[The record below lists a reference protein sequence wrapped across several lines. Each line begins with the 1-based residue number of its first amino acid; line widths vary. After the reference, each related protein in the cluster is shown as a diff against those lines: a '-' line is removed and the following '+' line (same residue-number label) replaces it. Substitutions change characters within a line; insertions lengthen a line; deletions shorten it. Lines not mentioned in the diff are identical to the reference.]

1 MRWFRRAKRDEA
13 LPPALPES
21 ELLRARLDVACALPA
36 LVEARPLLERL
47 SDDYARTRA
56 LAERPL
62 RIALVGSTGA
72 GKSTLLNALA
82 GTVLAREGVDR
93 PTSMEPVAYAPA
105 DAELGTL
112 GEVVPRV
119 VRYMTEAGSAWSGQV
134 FVDTP
139 DLNSIALENAAAA
152 LAVLDQVD
160 AALVVF
166 HRGSV
171 AEARPTDALRPF
183 ARRRALLG
191 VVNFADQLGTEAR
204 QALRDQ
210 VGRVLQ
216 SELGL
221 GEPPPVFVVSALRA
235 RLGEPLDDDWDA
247 LQQSLRALAEAGVAT
262 ELRRRN
268 AEALLGQI
276 RTRVAGALRTTEES
290 QAEVRRA
297 LDTGLA
303 AVRDPL
309 GDDFRVRLGGAGGFL
324 RQSIR
329 RQAAGR
335 LTGPIGWGLRLSGWG
350 SGGLAG
356 AALASQASLPAGLL
370 VAATG
375 AVLDEVQA
383 RGRQAAAERVVAATD
398 GALDSLAR
406 QALAPARAVAAERG
420 LPAEAT
426 GLPEHPAWLAR
437 LAGARGLAWREVT
450 GPMLDGAVQGWWHWA
465 RLLLVPLV
473 QLPLLGLVGHVGYR
487 VARAYWEGQWLP
499 GGYFLNA
506 GVLALLWTVA
516 GTVVASLTLAGV
528 AAAVARSG
536 EAAFLRAVDG
546 VNADVRSEVDR
557 ALAGPREAAKQ
568 LVSLIEG
575 DTGSGT

>member
-1 MRWFRRAKRDEA
+1 MRWFRRAKEEPSPEA
-13 LPPALPES
+13 ALPEP
-21 ELLRARLDVACALPA
+21 ELLGSWLEVASGLPA
-36 LVEARPLLERL
+36 LTDARPLLARL
-47 SDDYARTRA
+47 AEDYARTRA

-93 PTSMEPVAYAPA
+93 PTSSEAVAYAPA
-105 DAELGTL
+105 DADLGAL
-112 GEVVPRV
+112 GEAVPRV
-119 VRYMTEAGSAWSGQV
+119 VRYMTVAGSAWSGQV

-139 DLNSIALENAAAA
+139 DLNSVARANADAA

-160 AALVVF
+160 AALLVF

-171 AEARPTDALRPF
+171 AEARPVDALRPF

-191 VVNFADQLGTEAR
+191 VVNFADQLGADAR
-204 QALRDQ
+204 RTLKEQ

-216 SELGL
+216 AELGL
-221 GEPPPVFVVSALRA
+221 PEPPPVFAVSALRA
-235 RLGEPLDDDWDA
+235 RLGEPLDDDWTA
-247 LQQSLRALAEAGVAT
+247 LLESLRTLAEAGVAT

-276 RTRVAGALRTTEES
+276 RARVADALRATEEA
-290 QAEVRRA
+290 QGEVRRA
-297 LDTGLA
+297 LDTGLE
-303 AVRDPL
+303 AVRPPL
-309 GDDFRVRLGGAGGFL
+309 AEDFRVRLGGAGGFL
-324 RQSIR
+324 RQSVR

-375 AVLDEVQA
+375 AVLDEVQS
-383 RGRQAAAERVVAATD
+383 RGRRASAERMVSAAD
-398 GALDSLAR
+398 GVLDGLAR

-420 LPAEAT
+420 LPAEVT
-426 GLPEHPAWLAR
+426 GLPDHPAWVGR
-437 LAGARGLAWREVT
+437 LAAARGLAWREVT
-450 GPMLDGAVQGWWHWA
+450 GPMLDGAVQGWWRWA

-487 VARAYWEGQWLP
+487 VGRAYWEGQWLP
-499 GGYFLNA
+499 AGYFLNA
-506 GVLALLWTVA
+506 GVLALLWSVA
-516 GTVVASLTLAGV
+516 GTVVAGLTLAGV
-528 AAAVARSG
+528 AASVARSG

-546 VNADVRSEVDR
+546 VNGDLRADADR
-557 ALAGPREAAKQ
+557 ALSAARNAARQ
-568 LVSLIEG
+568 LVALTEA
-575 DTGSGT
+575 

>member
-1 MRWFRRAKRDEA
+1 
-13 LPPALPES
+13 
-21 ELLRARLDVACALPA
+21 
-36 LVEARPLLERL
+36 
-47 SDDYARTRA
+47 
-56 LAERPL
+56 
-62 RIALVGSTGA
+62 
-72 GKSTLLNALA
+72 
-82 GTVLAREGVDR
+82 
-93 PTSMEPVAYAPA
+93 
-105 DAELGTL
+105 
-112 GEVVPRV
+112 
-119 VRYMTEAGSAWSGQV
+119 V

-139 DLNSIALENAAAA
+139 DLNSVARDHAAAA

-171 AEARPTDALRPF
+171 AEARPTEALRPF

-191 VVNFADQLGTEAR
+191 VVNFADQLGAEAR
-204 QALRDQ
+204 ATLQGQ
-210 VGRVLQ
+210 VSRVLQ
-216 SELGL
+216 KELEL
-221 GEPPPVFVVSALRA
+221 TEPPPVFVVSALKA
-235 RLGEPLDDDWDA
+235 RLGESLDDDWPA
-247 LQQSLRALAEAGVAT
+247 LEAQLRTLAEAGVAT

-276 RTRVAGALRTTEES
+276 RTRVDEALRTTEEARGEVRKALEAGL
-290 QAEVRRA
+290 AEVR
-297 LDTGLA
+297 T
-303 AVRDPL
+303 PL

-324 RQSIR
+324 RQSVR

-375 AVLDEVQA
+375 AVLDEVQS
-383 RGRQAAAERVVAATD
+383 RGRQAAAERVVAASD
-398 GALDSLAR
+398 GTLDALAR

-420 LPAEAT
+420 LPPEVS
-426 GLPEHPAWLAR
+426 GLPDHPSWVAR
-437 LAGARGLAWREVT
+437 LAGARSLAWREVT
-450 GPMLDGAVQGWWHWA
+450 GSMLDGAVQGWWQWA

-473 QLPLLGLVGHVGYR
+473 QLPLLGLVGNVGYR
-487 VARAYWEGQWLP
+487 VARAYWEGKWLP

-516 GTVVASLTLAGV
+516 GTVIAGLTLAGV
-528 AAAVARSG
+528 AAAVARAG

-546 VNADVRSEVDR
+546 VSADLRGEVDR
-557 ALAGPREAAKQ
+557 ALERPREAARQ
-568 LVSLIEG
+568 LVTAA
-575 DTGSGT
+575 D

>member
-1 MRWFRRAKRDEA
+1 MRWFRRPKQDQTP
-13 LPPALPES
+13 PPALPEA
-21 ELLRARLDVACALPA
+21 ELLRVRLEVACGLPA
-36 LVEARPLLERL
+36 LAEARPLLHRL
-47 SDDYARTRA
+47 AEDYARTRA

-93 PTSMEPVAYAPA
+93 PTSSEPVAYAPA

-112 GEVVPRV
+112 GAVVPRV
-119 VRYMTEAGSAWSGQV
+119 VRYMAEAGSAWSGQV

-139 DLNSIALENAAAA
+139 DLNSVARANAEAA

-171 AEARPTDALRPF
+171 AEARPTEALRPF
-183 ARRRALLG
+183 AQRRALLG
-191 VVNFADQLGTEAR
+191 VVNFADQLGAEAR
-204 QALRDQ
+204 QTLRDQ
-210 VGRVLQ
+210 VARVLQ
-216 SELGL
+216 AELGL
-221 GEPPPVFVVSALRA
+221 SEPPPVFVVSALRA
-235 RLGEPLDDDWDA
+235 RLGEPLDDDWQA
-247 LQQSLRALAEAGVAT
+247 LEAQLRALAEAGVAT

-276 RTRVAGALRTTEES
+276 RTRVAGALRQTEEA
-290 QAEVRRA
+290 QDEVRRA
-297 LDTGLA
+297 LEAGLGE
-303 AVRDPL
+303 VRTPL
-309 GDDFRVRLGGAGGFL
+309 GEDFRVRLGGAGGHL
-324 RQSIR
+324 RQSVR

-375 AVLDEVQA
+375 AMLDEVQA
-383 RGRQAAAERVVAATD
+383 RGRQAAAERVVATAD
-398 GALDSLAR
+398 GVLDTLAR
-406 QALAPARAVAAERG
+406 QALAAARAAAAEHR
-420 LPAEAT
+420 LPPEAT
-426 GLPEHPAWLAR
+426 GLPEHPAWLAQ
-437 LAGARGLAWREVT
+437 LAAARGLAWREVT
-450 GPMLDGAVQGWWHWA
+450 GPTLDAAVQGWWRWA

-473 QLPLLGLVGHVGYR
+473 QLPLLALVGHVGYR

-516 GTVVASLTLAGV
+516 GTVVAALTLAGV
-528 AAAVARSG
+528 AAGVARSG
-536 EAAFLRAVDG
+536 EVAFLRAVDG
-546 VNADVRSEVDR
+546 VSADLRAEVAR
-557 ALAGPREAAKQ
+557 ALAGPREAARQ
-568 LVSLIEG
+568 LAG
-575 DTGSGT
+575 DLEP

>member
-1 MRWFRRAKRDEA
+1 MRWFRRTKQDQA
-13 LPPALPES
+13 PPPVLPEP
-21 ELLRARLDVACALPA
+21 ELIRSRLEVACGLPA
-36 LVEARPLLERL
+36 LADTRPLLGRL
-47 SDDYARTRA
+47 AEDYARTRA

-62 RIALVGSTGA
+62 RVALVGSTGA

-82 GTVLAREGVDR
+82 GTVLAREGLDR
-93 PTSMEPVAYAPA
+93 PTSSEPVAYAPS

-119 VRYMTEAGSAWSGQV
+119 VRYLTEAGSAWSGQV

-139 DLNSIALENAAAA
+139 DLNSVARTNADAA

-160 AALVVF
+160 AALVTF

-171 AEARPTDALRPF
+171 AEARPTEALRPF

-191 VVNFADQLGTEAR
+191 VVNFADQLGAEAR
-204 QALRDQ
+204 QTLREQ

-216 SELGL
+216 AELGL
-221 GEPPPVFVVSALRA
+221 SEPPPVFVVSALKA
-235 RLGEPLDDDWDA
+235 RLGEPLDDDWQA
-247 LQQSLRALAEAGVAT
+247 LQAQLRTLAEAGVAT

-276 RTRVAGALRTTEES
+276 RTRVAEALRTTEE
-290 QAEVRRA
+290 ARGEVRKALEAGLVEVRA
-297 LDTGLA
+297 
-303 AVRDPL
+303 PL
-309 GDDFRVRLGGAGGFL
+309 GEDFRVRLGGAGGFL
-324 RQSIR
+324 RQSVR
-329 RQAAGR
+329 RHAAGR

-375 AVLDEVQA
+375 VVLDEVQS
-383 RGRQAAAERVVAATD
+383 RGRQAAAERMVATLD
-398 GALDSLAR
+398 GVLDSLAR

-420 LPAEAT
+420 LPAEVT
-426 GLPEHPAWLAR
+426 GLPDHPAWVAR

-450 GPMLDGAVQGWWHWA
+450 GPMLDGGVQGWWRWA

-487 VARAYWEGQWLP
+487 VARAYWEGRWLP

-516 GTVVASLTLAGV
+516 GTVVATLTLAGV
-528 AAAVARSG
+528 AAGVARSG

-546 VNADVRSEVDR
+546 VNGDLRAEVER

-568 LVSLIEG
+568 LVQLVDG
-575 DTGSGT
+575 G

>member
-1 MRWFRRAKRDEA
+1 MRWFRRARQEQS
-13 LPPALPES
+13 PLPELPEA
-21 ELLRARLDVACALPA
+21 ELLRARLELAAGLPA
-36 LVEARPLLERL
+36 LADARALLERL
-47 SDDYARTRA
+47 AEDYARTRA
-56 LAERPL
+56 LAARPL
-62 RIALVGSTGA
+62 RIGLVGSTGS

-82 GTVLAREGVDR
+82 GTVLAREGLDR
-93 PTSMEPVAYAPA
+93 PTSSEAVAYAPA

-119 VRYMTEAGSAWSGQV
+119 VRYIPSPESSWSGQV

-139 DLNSIALENAAAA
+139 DLNSVARANAEAA

-160 AALVVF
+160 AALLVF

-171 AEARPTDALRPF
+171 AEARPTEALRPF
-183 ARRRALLG
+183 ARRRALIG
-191 VVNFADQLGTEAR
+191 VVNFADQLGVEAR
-204 QALRDQ
+204 QTLQGQ
-210 VGRVLQ
+210 VSRVLQ

-221 GEPPPVFVVSALRA
+221 SESPPVFVVSALRA
-235 RLGEPLDDDWDA
+235 RLGEPADDDWDR
-247 LQQSLRALAEAGVAT
+247 LLESLRTLAEEGVAT

-268 AEALLGQI
+268 ALALLGQI
-276 RTRVAGALRTTEES
+276 RARVADALRTTEE
-290 QAEVRRA
+290 ARGEVREA
-297 LDTGLA
+297 LDAGLD
-303 AVRDPL
+303 AVRAPL
-309 GDDFRVRLGGAGGFL
+309 GEDFRVRLGGAGGFL
-324 RQSIR
+324 RQSVR

-383 RGRQAAAERVVAATD
+383 RGRLAAAERVVATAD
-398 GALDSLAR
+398 GVLDSLAR
-406 QALAPARAVAAERG
+406 QALAPARAVAAGRG
-420 LPAEAT
+420 LPAEVT
-426 GLPEHPAWLAR
+426 GLPDHPAWLAR
-437 LAGARGLAWREVT
+437 LATARGLAWREVT
-450 GPMLDGAVQGWWHWA
+450 GPTLDVAVQGWWRWA

-487 VARAYWEGQWLP
+487 VSRAYWEGQWLP

-506 GVLALLWTVA
+506 AVLALLWTVA
-516 GTVVASLTLAGV
+516 GTVVAGLTLAGV
-528 AAAVARSG
+528 AAAIGRAG

-546 VNADVRSEVDR
+546 VNKDVRAEVDR

-568 LVSLIEG
+568 LVALVEE
-575 DTGSGT
+575 

>member
-1 MRWFRRAKRDEA
+1 MRWFRRAKQDEA
-13 LPPALPES
+13 PLPPLPEPELVRSRVQLAS
-21 ELLRARLDVACALPA
+21 ELPA
-36 LVEARPLLERL
+36 LTEARPLLERL
-47 SDDYARTRA
+47 AEDYARTRA

-93 PTSMEPVAYAPA
+93 PTSSEAVAYAPSDA
-105 DAELGTL
+105 DLGTL
-112 GEVVPRV
+112 GAAVPRV
-119 VRYMTEAGSAWSGQV
+119 VRYLAETGSAWSGQV

-139 DLNSIALENAAAA
+139 DLNSVARSNAEAA

-171 AEARPTDALRPF
+171 AEARPTEALRPF

-191 VVNFADQLGTEAR
+191 VVNFADQLGAEAR
-204 QALRDQ
+204 ATLREQ

-221 GEPPPVFVVSALRA
+221 SEPPPVFVVSALKA
-235 RLGEPLDDDWDA
+235 RLGEPLDDDWQG
-247 LQQSLRALAEAGVAT
+247 LVQSLRTLAEAGVAT

-276 RTRVAGALRTTEES
+276 RTRAADALRATEEA
-290 QAEVRRA
+290 QGAVRKALDAGLAEVR
-297 LDTGLA
+297 T
-303 AVRDPL
+303 PL
-309 GDDFRVRLGGAGGFL
+309 GEDFRVRLGGAGGFL
-324 RQSIR
+324 RQSVR

-375 AVLDEVQA
+375 AVLDEVQS
-383 RGRQAAAERVVAATD
+383 RGRQAAAERVVAAAD
-398 GALDSLAR
+398 GVLDALAR
-406 QALAPARAVAAERG
+406 QALAPARAIAAERS
-420 LPAEAT
+420 LPATVT
-426 GLPEHPAWLAR
+426 GLPDHPAWVAR
-437 LAGARGLAWREVT
+437 LAGARALAWREVT
-450 GPMLDGAVQGWWHWA
+450 GSMLDGAVQGWWRWA
-465 RLLLVPLV
+465 RLLLVPLI
-473 QLPLLGLVGHVGYR
+473 QLPLLALVGHVGYR
-487 VARAYWEGQWLP
+487 VARAYWEGKWLP

-516 GTVVASLTLAGV
+516 GTVVAGLTLAGV
-528 AAAVARSG
+528 AASVARAG
-536 EAAFLRAVDG
+536 EASFLRAVDG
-546 VNADVRSEVDR
+546 VSADLRSDVDR
-557 ALAGPREAAKQ
+557 ALERPREAARQ
-568 LVSLIEG
+568 LVESAS
-575 DTGSGT
+575 TG

>member
-1 MRWFRRAKRDEA
+1 MRWFRRAKQDEA
-13 LPPALPES
+13 PPAALPEP
-21 ELLRARLDVACALPA
+21 ELVRSRLELACQLPA
-36 LVEARPLLERL
+36 LADARALLERL
-47 SDDYARTRA
+47 AEDYARTRA

-93 PTSMEPVAYAPA
+93 PTSNEAVAYAPSDA
-105 DAELGTL
+105 DLGTL
-112 GEVVPRV
+112 ATAVPRV
-119 VRYMTEAGSAWSGQV
+119 VRYLTEAGSVWSGQV

-139 DLNSIALENAAAA
+139 DLNSVARENATAA

-171 AEARPTDALRPF
+171 AEARPSEALRPF
-183 ARRRALLG
+183 GRRRALLG
-191 VVNFADQLGTEAR
+191 VVNFADQLGPEAR
-204 QALRDQ
+204 ETLREQ

-216 SELGL
+216 AELGL
-221 GEPPPVFVVSALRA
+221 PEPPPVFVVSAVKA
-235 RLGEPLDDDWDA
+235 RMGEPLDDDWQA
-247 LQQSLRALAEAGVAT
+247 LTAQLRTLAEAGVAT

-276 RTRVAGALRTTEES
+276 RGRVAEALRVTEEARGEVRKALETGL
-290 QAEVRRA
+290 AEVR
-297 LDTGLA
+297 G
-303 AVRDPL
+303 PL

-324 RQSIR
+324 RQSVR

-375 AVLDEVQA
+375 AVLDEVQS
-383 RGRQAAAERVVAATD
+383 RGRQAAAERVVASSD
-398 GALDSLAR
+398 GALDALAR
-406 QALAPARAVAAERG
+406 QALAPARSVAAERG
-420 LPAEAT
+420 LPADVT
-426 GLPEHPAWLAR
+426 GLPEHPAWVAR
-437 LAGARGLAWREVT
+437 LAGARALAWREVT
-450 GPMLDGAVQGWWHWA
+450 GPMLDGAVQAWWHWA
-465 RLLLVPLV
+465 RLLLVPLM

-516 GTVVASLTLAGV
+516 GTVIAGLTLAGV
-528 AAAVARSG
+528 AASLARAG
-536 EAAFLRAVDG
+536 EASFLRAVDG
-546 VNADVRSEVDR
+546 VNADLRADVDR
-557 ALAGPREAAKQ
+557 ALQKPLEAARQ
-568 LVSLIEG
+568 LVEPGPS
-575 DTGSGT
+575 

>member
-1 MRWFRRAKRDEA
+1 MRWFRRAKQDEA
-13 LPPALPES
+13 PTPTLPEP
-21 ELLRARLDVACALPA
+21 ELIRSRLQLACELPA
-36 LVEARPLLERL
+36 LGDAGPLLERL
-47 SDDYARTRA
+47 ADDYARTRA

-82 GTVLAREGVDR
+82 GTMLAREGVDR
-93 PTSMEPVAYAPA
+93 PTSSEAVAYAPS
-105 DAELGTL
+105 DTDLGSLAEA
-112 GEVVPRV
+112 VPRV
-119 VRYMTEAGSAWSGQV
+119 VRYLPEAGSAWSGQV
-134 FVDTP
+134 FIDTP
-139 DLNSIALENAAAA
+139 DLNSVAREHAVAA
-152 LAVLDQVD
+152 LAVLDEVD

-171 AEARPTDALRPF
+171 AEARPTEALRPF

-191 VVNFADQLGTEAR
+191 VVNFADQLGAEAR
-204 QALRDQ
+204 QVLRDQ

-216 SELGL
+216 AELGL
-221 GEPPPVFVVSALRA
+221 EEPPPVFVVSALKA
-235 RLGEPLDDDWDA
+235 RLGEPLDDDWSA
-247 LQQSLRALAEAGVAT
+247 LLAQLRTLAEAGVAT

-276 RTRVAGALRTTEES
+276 RGRVAEALRETEEARGAVRKALDAGL
-290 QAEVRRA
+290 AEVH
-297 LDTGLA
+297 T
-303 AVRDPL
+303 PL
-309 GDDFRVRLGGAGGFL
+309 GDDFHVRLGGAGGFL
-324 RQSIR
+324 RQSVR

-356 AALASQASLPAGLL
+356 AALASQASIPAGLL

-375 AVLDEVQA
+375 AVLDEVQS
-383 RGRQAAAERVVAATD
+383 RGRQAAAERVVAASD
-398 GALDSLAR
+398 GALDTLAR
-406 QALAPARAVAAERG
+406 EALAPARAVAAERG
-420 LPAEAT
+420 LPPEVT
-426 GLPEHPAWLAR
+426 GLPEHPAWVAR
-437 LAGARGLAWREVT
+437 LAGARALAWREVT
-450 GPMLDGAVQGWWHWA
+450 GSMLDGAVQAWWKWA

-487 VARAYWEGQWLP
+487 VARAYWEGKWLP

-516 GTVVASLTLAGV
+516 GTVVAGLTLAGV
-528 AAAVARSG
+528 AASVARAG

-546 VNADVRSEVDR
+546 VNADLRADVDR
-557 ALAGPREAAKQ
+557 ALAGPREAARQ
-568 LVSLIEG
+568 LVAE
-575 DTGSGT
+575 TEPTA

>member
-1 MRWFRRAKRDEA
+1 MRWFRRAKQQSAA
-13 LPPALPES
+13 LPALPES
-21 ELLRARLDVACALPA
+21 ELLRARLDVACNLPA
-36 LVEARPLLERL
+36 LADARPLLDRL
-47 SDDYARTRA
+47 AEDYARTRA

-93 PTSMEPVAYAPA
+93 PTSSESVAYAPA
-105 DAELGTL
+105 EAELGTL

-139 DLNSIALENAAAA
+139 DLNSVARANAEAA

-171 AEARPTDALRPF
+171 AEARPTEALRPF
-183 ARRRALLG
+183 GRRRALLG
-191 VVNFADQLGTEAR
+191 VVNFADQLGPEAR
-204 QALRDQ
+204 QTLREQ

-221 GEPPPVFVVSALRA
+221 TEPPPVFVVSALRA
-235 RLGEPLDDDWDA
+235 RLGEPLDDDWQA
-247 LQQSLRALAEAGVAT
+247 LQQSLRTLAEAGVAT

-276 RTRVAGALRTTEES
+276 RTRVAQALRTTEES

-297 LDTGLA
+297 LETGLGE
-303 AVRDPL
+303 VRGPL
-309 GDDFRVRLGGAGGFL
+309 GEDFRVRLGGAGGFL
-324 RQSIR
+324 RQSVR

-383 RGRQAAAERVVAATD
+383 RGRQAAAERVVASAD
-398 GALDSLAR
+398 GVLDALAR
-406 QALAPARAVAAERG
+406 QALAPARAVAAELG
-420 LPAEAT
+420 LPPEVT

-437 LAGARGLAWREVT
+437 LTGARGLAWREVT
-450 GPMLDGAVQGWWHWA
+450 GSMLDGAVQGWWRWA

-473 QLPLLGLVGHVGYR
+473 QLPLLALVGHVGYR
-487 VARAYWEGQWLP
+487 VARAYWEGKWLP

-506 GVLALLWTVA
+506 GMLALLWTVA
-516 GTVVASLTLAGV
+516 GTVVAALTLAGV
-528 AAAVARSG
+528 AAGVARSG

-546 VNADVRSEVDR
+546 VNADVRIEVDR

-568 LVSLIEG
+568 LVELIEE
-575 DTGSGT
+575 

>member
-1 MRWFRRAKRDEA
+1 MRWFRRAKGEEA
-13 LPPALPES
+13 PPPPLPEP
-21 ELLRARLDVACALPA
+21 ELIRSRLQLACELPA
-36 LVEARPLLERL
+36 LADARALLERL
-47 SDDYARTRA
+47 ADDYARTRA

-93 PTSMEPVAYAPA
+93 PTSSEAVAYAPSDA
-105 DAELGTL
+105 DLGSL
-112 GEVVPRV
+112 GAAVPRV
-119 VRYMTEAGSAWSGQV
+119 VRYLTEAGTAWSGQV

-139 DLNSIALENAAAA
+139 DLNSVARDNAAAA

-171 AEARPTDALRPF
+171 AEARPTEALRPF
-183 ARRRALLG
+183 AHRRALLG
-191 VVNFADQLGTEAR
+191 VVNFADQLGAEAR
-204 QALRDQ
+204 ATLREQ

-216 SELGL
+216 KELGL
-221 GEPPPVFVVSALRA
+221 AEPPPVFVVSALKA
-235 RLGEPLDDDWDA
+235 RLGEQLDDDWSA
-247 LQQSLRALAEAGVAT
+247 LEAQLRTLAEAGVAT

-276 RTRVAGALRTTEES
+276 RTRVAAALQTTEEARGEVRKALDAGL
-290 QAEVRRA
+290 AEVR
-297 LDTGLA
+297 T
-303 AVRDPL
+303 PL

-324 RQSIR
+324 RQSVR

-335 LTGPIGWGLRLSGWG
+335 LTGPIGWGLRLSWWG

-375 AVLDEVQA
+375 AVLDEVQS
-383 RGRQAAAERVVAATD
+383 RGRQAAAERVVAASD
-398 GALDSLAR
+398 GALDALAR
-406 QALAPARAVAAERG
+406 QGLAPARAVAAERG
-420 LPAEAT
+420 LPPEVS
-426 GLPEHPAWLAR
+426 GLPDQAGWVAR
-437 LAGARGLAWREVT
+437 LAGARSLAWREVT
-450 GPMLDGAVQGWWHWA
+450 GSMLDGAVQGWWRWA

-487 VARAYWEGQWLP
+487 VARAYWEGKWLP

-516 GTVVASLTLAGV
+516 GTVVAGLTLAGV
-528 AAAVARSG
+528 AAALARAG

-546 VNADVRSEVDR
+546 VSADLRGEVDR
-557 ALAGPREAAKQ
+557 ALEKPREAARQ
-568 LVSLIEG
+568 LVETPDG
-575 DTGSGT
+575 GGGS

>member
-1 MRWFRRAKRDEA
+1 MRWFRRAKQDETP
-13 LPPALPES
+13 PPALPEP
-21 ELLRARLDVACALPA
+21 ELVTARLDQACGLPA
-36 LVEARPLLERL
+36 LADARPLLERL
-47 SDDYARTRA
+47 ASDYARTRA

-93 PTSMEPVAYAPA
+93 PTSSEPVAYAPA

-119 VRYMTEAGSAWSGQV
+119 VRYMAEAGSAWSGQV

-139 DLNSIALENAAAA
+139 DLNSVARANAEQA

-171 AEARPTDALRPF
+171 AEARPTEALRPF

-191 VVNFADQLGTEAR
+191 VVNFADQLGAEAR
-204 QALRDQ
+204 QTLRDQ

-216 SELGL
+216 AELGL
-221 GEPPPVFVVSALRA
+221 AEPPPVFVVSALKA
-235 RLGEPLDDDWDA
+235 RLGEPLDDDWQG
-247 LQQSLRALAEAGVAT
+247 LVHSLRSLAEAGVAT

-276 RTRVAGALRTTEES
+276 RARISDALRTTEEA
-290 QAEVRRA
+290 QGEVRKA
-297 LDTGLA
+297 LEAGLA
-303 AVRDPL
+303 ECRTPL
-309 GDDFRVRLGGAGGFL
+309 GEDFRVRLGGAGGFL
-324 RQSIR
+324 RQSVR

-375 AVLDEVQA
+375 AVLDEVQS
-383 RGRQAAAERVVAATD
+383 RGRQAAAERVVATAD
-398 GALDSLAR
+398 GVLDSLAR

-420 LPAEAT
+420 LPAAVT

-437 LAGARGLAWREVT
+437 LAGARSLAWREVT
-450 GPMLDGAVQGWWHWA
+450 GPMLDGAVQAWWRWA

-516 GTVVASLTLAGV
+516 GTVIAGLTLAGV
-528 AAAVARSG
+528 SAGVARSA

-546 VNADVRSEVDR
+546 VSADLRAEVQR
-557 ALAGPREAAKQ
+557 ALQGPREAAKQ
-568 LVSLIEG
+568 LVALLEP
-575 DTGSGT
+575 

>member
-1 MRWFRRAKRDEA
+1 MRWFRRPKQDQTP
-13 LPPALPES
+13 PPALPEA
-21 ELLRARLDVACALPA
+21 ELLRVRLEVACGLPA
-36 LVEARPLLERL
+36 LAEARPLLHRL
-47 SDDYARTRA
+47 AEDYARTRA

-93 PTSMEPVAYAPA
+93 PTSSEPVAYAPA

-112 GEVVPRV
+112 GAVVPRV
-119 VRYMTEAGSAWSGQV
+119 VRYMAEAGSAWSGQV

-139 DLNSIALENAAAA
+139 DLNSVARANAEAA

-171 AEARPTDALRPF
+171 AEARPTEALRPF
-183 ARRRALLG
+183 AQRRALLG
-191 VVNFADQLGTEAR
+191 VVNFADQLGAEAR
-204 QALRDQ
+204 QTLRDQ
-210 VGRVLQ
+210 VARVLQ
-216 SELGL
+216 AELGL
-221 GEPPPVFVVSALRA
+221 SEPPPVFVVSALRA
-235 RLGEPLDDDWDA
+235 RLGEPLDDDWQA
-247 LQQSLRALAEAGVAT
+247 LEAQLRALAEAGVAT

-276 RTRVAGALRTTEES
+276 RTRVAGALRQTEEA
-290 QAEVRRA
+290 QDEVRRA
-297 LDTGLA
+297 LEAGLGE
-303 AVRDPL
+303 VRTPL
-309 GDDFRVRLGGAGGFL
+309 GEDFRVRLGGAGGHL
-324 RQSIR
+324 RQSVR

-375 AVLDEVQA
+375 AMLDEVQA
-383 RGRQAAAERVVAATD
+383 RGRQAAAERVVATAD
-398 GALDSLAR
+398 GVLDTLAR
-406 QALAPARAVAAERG
+406 QALAAARAAAAEHR
-420 LPAEAT
+420 LPPEAT
-426 GLPEHPAWLAR
+426 GLPEHPAWLAQ
-437 LAGARGLAWREVT
+437 LAAARGLAWREVT
-450 GPMLDGAVQGWWHWA
+450 GPTLDAAVQGWWRWA

-473 QLPLLGLVGHVGYR
+473 QLPLLALVGHVGYR

-516 GTVVASLTLAGV
+516 GTVVAGLTLAGV
-528 AAAVARSG
+528 AAGVARSG
-536 EAAFLRAVDG
+536 EVAFLRAVDG
-546 VNADVRSEVDR
+546 VSADLRAEVAR
-557 ALAGPREAAKQ
+557 ALAGPREAARQ
-568 LVSLIEG
+568 LAG
-575 DTGSGT
+575 DLEP

>member
-1 MRWFRRAKRDEA
+1 
-13 LPPALPES
+13 
-21 ELLRARLDVACALPA
+21 V
-36 LVEARPLLERL
+36 
-47 SDDYARTRA
+47 
-56 LAERPL
+56 
-62 RIALVGSTGA
+62 
-72 GKSTLLNALA
+72 
-82 GTVLAREGVDR
+82 
-93 PTSMEPVAYAPA
+93 
-105 DAELGTL
+105 
-112 GEVVPRV
+112 
-119 VRYMTEAGSAWSGQV
+119 WSGQV

-139 DLNSIALENAAAA
+139 DLNSVARENATAA

-171 AEARPTDALRPF
+171 AEARPSEALRPF

-191 VVNFADQLGTEAR
+191 VVNFADQLGPEAR
-204 QALRDQ
+204 ETLREQ

-216 SELGL
+216 AELGL
-221 GEPPPVFVVSALRA
+221 SEPPPVFVVSAVKA
-235 RLGEPLDDDWDA
+235 RMGEPLDDDWQA
-247 LQQSLRALAEAGVAT
+247 LTAQLRTLAEAGVAT

-276 RTRVAGALRTTEES
+276 RGRVAEALRVTEEARGEVRKALETGL
-290 QAEVRRA
+290 AEVR
-297 LDTGLA
+297 G
-303 AVRDPL
+303 PL

-324 RQSIR
+324 RQSVR

-375 AVLDEVQA
+375 AVLDEVQS
-383 RGRQAAAERVVAATD
+383 RGRQAAAERVVASSD
-398 GALDSLAR
+398 GALDALAR
-406 QALAPARAVAAERG
+406 QALAPARSVAAERG
-420 LPAEAT
+420 LPADVT
-426 GLPEHPAWLAR
+426 GLPEHPAWVAR
-437 LAGARGLAWREVT
+437 LAGARALAWREVT
-450 GPMLDGAVQGWWHWA
+450 GPMLDGAVQAWWHWA
-465 RLLLVPLV
+465 RLLLVPLM

-516 GTVVASLTLAGV
+516 GTVIAGLTLAGV
-528 AAAVARSG
+528 AASLARAG
-536 EAAFLRAVDG
+536 EASFLRAVDG
-546 VNADVRSEVDR
+546 VSADLRADVDR
-557 ALAGPREAAKQ
+557 ALQKPLEAARQ
-568 LVSLIEG
+568 LVEPGPS
-575 DTGSGT
+575 

>member
-1 MRWFRRAKRDEA
+1 MRWFRRAKQDEA
-13 LPPALPES
+13 PPPALPEP
-21 ELLRARLDVACALPA
+21 ELLRARLQLACELPA
-36 LVEARPLLERL
+36 LADARGLLARL
-47 SDDYARTRA
+47 ADDYARTRA

-93 PTSMEPVAYAPA
+93 PTSSEAVAYAPS

-112 GEVVPRV
+112 GAAVPRV
-119 VRYMTEAGSAWSGQV
+119 VRYLTEAGSAWSGQV

-139 DLNSIALENAAAA
+139 DLNSVARENADAA

-171 AEARPTDALRPF
+171 AEARPSEALRPF

-191 VVNFADQLGTEAR
+191 VVNFADQLGPEAR
-204 QALRDQ
+204 QTLREQ

-216 SELGL
+216 KELEL
-221 GEPPPVFVVSALRA
+221 SEPPPVFVVSALKA
-235 RLGEPLDDDWDA
+235 RLGEPLDDDWQA
-247 LQQSLRALAEAGVAT
+247 LEAQLRALAEAGVAT

-276 RTRVAGALRTTEES
+276 RGRVAEALRATEEARGEVRKALDAGL
-290 QAEVRRA
+290 AEVR
-297 LDTGLA
+297 T
-303 AVRDPL
+303 PL

-324 RQSIR
+324 RQSGR

-375 AVLDEVQA
+375 AVLDEVQS
-383 RGRQAAAERVVAATD
+383 RGRQAAAEKVVATSD
-398 GALDSLAR
+398 GVLDGLAR
-406 QALAPARAVAAERG
+406 QALGPARSVAAERG
-420 LPAEAT
+420 IPAEVA
-426 GLPEHPAWLAR
+426 GLPDHPAWVAR
-437 LAGARGLAWREVT
+437 LAGARALAWREVT
-450 GPMLDGAVQGWWHWA
+450 GPMLDGAVEGWWKVA
-465 RLLLVPLV
+465 RFFLVPLV

-487 VARAYWEGQWLP
+487 VARAYWEGNWLP

-516 GTVVASLTLAGV
+516 GTVVAGLTLAGV
-528 AAAVARSG
+528 AASVARAG

-546 VNADVRSEVDR
+546 VSGDLRSEVDR
-557 ALAGPREAAKQ
+557 ALEKPREAARQ
-568 LVSLIEG
+568 LVEASPMA
-575 DTGSGT
+575 

>member
-1 MRWFRRAKRDEA
+1 MRWFRRAKPEEA
-13 LPPALPES
+13 SQAPLPEA
-21 ELLRARLDVACALPA
+21 ELLRARLQLACELPPLA
-36 LVEARPLLERL
+36 DARPLLERL
-47 SDDYARTRA
+47 AEDYARTRA

-82 GTVLAREGVDR
+82 GTVLAREGIDR
-93 PTSMEPVAYAPA
+93 PTSSEAVAYAPS
-105 DAELGTL
+105 DAELGSL
-112 GEVVPRV
+112 SEAVPRV
-119 VRYMTEAGSAWSGQV
+119 VRYLTEAGSAWSGQV

-139 DLNSIALENAAAA
+139 DLNSVATENAAAA

-171 AEARPTDALRPF
+171 AEARPTEALRPF
-183 ARRRALLG
+183 AQRRALLG
-191 VVNFADQLGTEAR
+191 VVNFADQLGAEAR
-204 QALRDQ
+204 QALREQ

-221 GEPPPVFVVSALRA
+221 PEPPPVFVVSALKA
-235 RLGEPLDDDWDA
+235 RLDEPLDDDWQA
-247 LQQSLRALAEAGVAT
+247 LLAQLRTLAEAGVAT

-268 AEALLGQI
+268 ALALLAQI
-276 RTRVAGALRTTEES
+276 RTRVAEALRTTEEA
-290 QAEVRRA
+290 QGAVRKA
-297 LDTGLA
+297 VDAGLA
-303 AVRDPL
+303 QVRDPL
-309 GDDFRVRLGGAGGFL
+309 GEDFRVRLGGAGGFL
-324 RQSIR
+324 RQSVR

-383 RGRQAAAERVVAATD
+383 RGRQAAAERMVATSD
-398 GALDSLAR
+398 GVLDGLAR
-406 QALAPARAVAAERG
+406 QALSPARAVAAERG
-420 LPAEAT
+420 LPADAT
-426 GLPEHPAWLAR
+426 GLPDHPAWVAR
-437 LAGARGLAWREVT
+437 LASARALAWREVT
-450 GPMLDGAVQGWWHWA
+450 GPMLDGAVQGWWRWA
-465 RLLLVPLV
+465 RLVLVPLV
-473 QLPLLGLVGHVGYR
+473 QLPLLVLVGHVGYR
-487 VARAYWEGQWLP
+487 VARAYWEGKWLP

-506 GVLALLWTVA
+506 AALALLWTIA
-516 GTVVASLTLAGV
+516 GTVITALTLAGV
-528 AAAVARSG
+528 AATLARAG

-546 VNADVRSEVDR
+546 VSADLKSEVDR
-557 ALAGPREAAKQ
+557 ALEKPREAARQ
-568 LVSLIEG
+568 LVE
-575 DTGSGT
+575 TGPAK

>member
-1 MRWFRRAKRDEA
+1 MRWFRRAKEEA
-13 LPPALPES
+13 APPVTLPEP
-21 ELLRARLDVACALPA
+21 ELLRARLDLASALPA
-36 LVEARPLLERL
+36 LAGVQTLLERL
-47 SDDYARTRA
+47 AEDYARTRA

-82 GTVLAREGVDR
+82 GTVLAREGLDR
-93 PTSMEPVAYAPA
+93 PTSSEAVAYAPA
-105 DAELGTL
+105 DADLGTL

-119 VRYMTEAGSAWSGQV
+119 VRYMAEAGSAWSGQV

-139 DLNSIALENAAAA
+139 DLNSVARANADAA

-160 AALVVF
+160 AALLVF

-191 VVNFADQLGTEAR
+191 VVNFADQLGPEAR
-204 QALRDQ
+204 QTLREQ
-210 VGRVLQ
+210 VARVLQ
-216 SELGL
+216 AELGL

-235 RLGEPLDDDWDA
+235 RLGEPLDDDWEV
-247 LQQSLRALAEAGVAT
+247 LQTQLRTLADAGVAT

-276 RTRVAGALRTTEES
+276 RTRVADALRATEEA
-290 QAEVRRA
+290 QGEVRKA
-297 LDTGLA
+297 LDAGLDT
-303 AVRDPL
+303 VRAPL
-309 GDDFRVRLGGAGGFL
+309 GEDFRIRLGGAGGFL
-324 RQSIR
+324 RQSVR

-383 RGRQAAAERVVAATD
+383 RGRQAAAERMVATAD
-398 GALDSLAR
+398 GVLDGFAR

-420 LPAEAT
+420 LPAEVS
-426 GLPEHPAWLAR
+426 GLPDHPTWLSR
-437 LAGARGLAWREVT
+437 LAGARALAWREVT
-450 GPMLDGAVQGWWHWA
+450 GPMLDAAVQAWWHWA

-487 VARAYWEGQWLP
+487 VARAYWEGRWLP

-506 GVLALLWTVA
+506 AVLALLWTVA
-516 GTVVASLTLAGV
+516 GTVVAALTLAGV
-528 AAAVARSG
+528 AAGVARAG

-546 VNADVRSEVDR
+546 VNADLRTDAGR
-557 ALAGPREAAKQ
+557 ALAGPRDAARQ
-568 LVSLIEG
+568 LVAMI
-575 DTGSGT
+575 DT

>member
-1 MRWFRRAKRDEA
+1 MRWFRRAKQDET
-13 LPPALPES
+13 PPAALPEP
-21 ELLRARLDVACALPA
+21 ELVMARLDQACGLPA
-36 LVEARPLLERL
+36 LADARPLLERL
-47 SDDYARTRA
+47 AGDYARTRA

-93 PTSMEPVAYAPA
+93 PTSSEPVAYAPA

-119 VRYMTEAGSAWSGQV
+119 VRYMAEAGSAWSGQV

-139 DLNSIALENAAAA
+139 DLNSVARANAEQA

-171 AEARPTDALRPF
+171 AEARPTEALRPF

-191 VVNFADQLGTEAR
+191 VVNFADQLGAEAR
-204 QALRDQ
+204 QTLREQ

-216 SELGL
+216 AELGL
-221 GEPPPVFVVSALRA
+221 TEPPPVFVVSALKA
-235 RLGEPLDDDWDA
+235 RLGEPLDDDWQV
-247 LQQSLRALAEAGVAT
+247 LLHSLRSLAEAGVAT

-276 RTRVAGALRTTEES
+276 RARVSDALRTTEE
-290 QAEVRRA
+290 ARGEVRKA
-297 LDTGLA
+297 LEAGLA
-303 AVRDPL
+303 ECRTPL
-309 GDDFRVRLGGAGGFL
+309 GEDFRVRLGGAGGFL
-324 RQSIR
+324 RQSVR

-375 AVLDEVQA
+375 AVLDEVQS
-383 RGRQAAAERVVAATD
+383 RGRQAAAERVVATAD
-398 GALDSLAR
+398 GVLDALAR

-420 LPAEAT
+420 LPAAVN

-437 LAGARGLAWREVT
+437 LAGARSLAWREVT
-450 GPMLDGAVQGWWHWA
+450 GPMLDGAVQAWWRWA

-487 VARAYWEGQWLP
+487 VARAYWEGHWLP

-516 GTVVASLTLAGV
+516 GTVIAGLTLAGV
-528 AAAVARSG
+528 SAGVARSG

-546 VNADVRSEVDR
+546 VSADLRAEVER
-557 ALAGPREAAKQ
+557 ALQGPREAAKQ
-568 LVSLIEG
+568 LVALVES
-575 DTGSGT
+575 

>member
-1 MRWFRRAKRDEA
+1 MRWFRRAKQDEA
-13 LPPALPES
+13 PPPALPEP
-21 ELLRARLDVACALPA
+21 ELVTARLDQACGLPA
-36 LVEARPLLERL
+36 LADARPLLERL
-47 SDDYARTRA
+47 ASDYARTRA

-93 PTSMEPVAYAPA
+93 PTSSEPVAYAPA

-119 VRYMTEAGSAWSGQV
+119 VRYMAETGSAWSGQV

-139 DLNSIALENAAAA
+139 DLNSVARANAEQA

-171 AEARPTDALRPF
+171 AEARPTEALRPF

-191 VVNFADQLGTEAR
+191 VVNFADQLGAEAR
-204 QALRDQ
+204 QTLRDQ

-216 SELGL
+216 AELGL
-221 GEPPPVFVVSALRA
+221 AEPPPVFVVSALKA
-235 RLGEPLDDDWDA
+235 RLGEPLDDDWQG
-247 LQQSLRALAEAGVAT
+247 LVHSLRSLAEAGVAT

-276 RTRVAGALRTTEES
+276 RARISDALRTTEEA
-290 QAEVRRA
+290 QGEVRKA
-297 LDTGLA
+297 LEAGLA
-303 AVRDPL
+303 ECRTPL
-309 GDDFRVRLGGAGGFL
+309 GEDFRVRLGGAGGFL
-324 RQSIR
+324 RQSVR

-375 AVLDEVQA
+375 AVLDEVQS
-383 RGRQAAAERVVAATD
+383 RGRQAAAERVVATAD
-398 GALDSLAR
+398 GVLDSLAR
-406 QALAPARAVAAERG
+406 QALAPARAVAAEHG
-420 LPAEAT
+420 LPAAVT

-437 LAGARGLAWREVT
+437 LAGARSLAWREVT
-450 GPMLDGAVQGWWHWA
+450 GPMLDGAVQAWWRWA

-516 GTVVASLTLAGV
+516 GTVIAGLTLAGV
-528 AAAVARSG
+528 SAGVARSA

-546 VNADVRSEVDR
+546 VSADLRAEVQR
-557 ALAGPREAAKQ
+557 ALQGPREAAKQ
-568 LVSLIEG
+568 LVALLEP
-575 DTGSGT
+575 

>member
-1 MRWFRRAKRDEA
+1 MRWFRRAKQEEA
-13 LPPALPES
+13 PPPALPEP
-21 ELLRARLDVACALPA
+21 ELLTARLEQACGLPA
-36 LVEARPLLERL
+36 LTDARPLLERL
-47 SDDYARTRA
+47 ASDYARTRA

-93 PTSMEPVAYAPA
+93 PTSSEPVAYAPA

-119 VRYMTEAGSAWSGQV
+119 VRYMAEAGSAWSGQV

-139 DLNSIALENAAAA
+139 DLNSVARANAEQA

-171 AEARPTDALRPF
+171 AEARPTEALRPF

-191 VVNFADQLGTEAR
+191 VVNFADQLGAEAR
-204 QALRDQ
+204 QTLREQ

-216 SELGL
+216 AELGL
-221 GEPPPVFVVSALRA
+221 AEPPPVFVVSALKA
-235 RLGEPLDDDWDA
+235 RLGEPLDDDWQG
-247 LQQSLRALAEAGVAT
+247 LLHSLRSLAEAGVAT

-276 RTRVAGALRTTEES
+276 GARVSDALRTTEEA
-290 QAEVRRA
+290 QGEVRKA
-297 LDTGLA
+297 LEAGLA
-303 AVRDPL
+303 ECRTPL
-309 GDDFRVRLGGAGGFL
+309 GEDFRVRLGGAGGFL
-324 RQSIR
+324 RQSVR

-375 AVLDEVQA
+375 AVLDEVQS
-383 RGRQAAAERVVAATD
+383 RGRQAAAERVVATAD
-398 GALDSLAR
+398 GVLDSLAR
-406 QALAPARAVAAERG
+406 QALAPARAVAAGRG
-420 LPAEAT
+420 LPAAVT

-437 LAGARGLAWREVT
+437 LAGARSLAWREVT
-450 GPMLDGAVQGWWHWA
+450 GPMLDGAVQAWWRWA

-516 GTVVASLTLAGV
+516 GTVIAGLTLAGV
-528 AAAVARSG
+528 SAGVARSG
-536 EAAFLRAVDG
+536 EGAFLRAVDG
-546 VNADVRSEVDR
+546 VSADLRAEVDR
-557 ALAGPREAAKQ
+557 ALQGPREAAKQ
-568 LVSLIEG
+568 LVALVEP
-575 DTGSGT
+575 

>member
-1 MRWFRRAKRDEA
+1 MRWFRRSKQDEA
-13 LPPALPES
+13 PLPALPEP
-21 ELLRARLDVACALPA
+21 ELVRSRLELACGLPTLA
-36 LVEARPLLERL
+36 DARPLLQRL
-47 SDDYARTRA
+47 ADDYARTRA

-82 GTVLAREGVDR
+82 GTVLAREGIDR
-93 PTSMEPVAYAPA
+93 PTSSEAVAYAPS
-105 DAELGTL
+105 DAGLGSL
-112 GEVVPRV
+112 GEAVPRV
-119 VRYMTEAGSAWSGQV
+119 VRYLTEAGSAWSGQV

-139 DLNSIALENAAAA
+139 DLNSVARTHADAA

-171 AEARPTDALRPF
+171 AEARPTEALRPF

-191 VVNFADQLGTEAR
+191 VVNFADQLGADAR
-204 QALRDQ
+204 QTLRDQ

-216 SELGL
+216 AELGL
-221 GEPPPVFVVSALRA
+221 SEPPPVFVVSALKA
-235 RLGEPLDDDWDA
+235 RLGEPLDDDWEA
-247 LQQSLRALAEAGVAT
+247 LGAQLRSLAEAGVAT

-276 RTRVAGALRTTEES
+276 RARVADALRTTEE
-290 QAEVRRA
+290 ARGEVRKA
-297 LDTGLA
+297 LDAGLGE
-303 AVRDPL
+303 VRDPL
-309 GDDFRVRLGGAGGFL
+309 GEDFRVRLGGAGGFL
-324 RQSIR
+324 RQSVR

-375 AVLDEVQA
+375 AVLDEVQS
-383 RGRQAAAERVVAATD
+383 RGRQAAAERVVATAD
-398 GALDSLAR
+398 GVLDTLAR

-420 LPAEAT
+420 LPAEVT
-426 GLPEHPAWLAR
+426 GLPDHPAWVAR
-437 LAGARGLAWREVT
+437 LAGARALAWREVT
-450 GPMLDGAVQGWWHWA
+450 GPTLDGAVQGWWRWA

-473 QLPLLGLVGHVGYR
+473 QLPLLGLVGHVGYG
-487 VARAYWEGQWLP
+487 VARAYWEGKWLP
-499 GGYFLNA
+499 GGYLLNA

-516 GTVVASLTLAGV
+516 GTVVAGLTLGGV

-546 VNADVRSEVDR
+546 VNVDLRAEVDR

-568 LVSLIEG
+568 LVALVES
-575 DTGSGT
+575 

>member
-1 MRWFRRAKRDEA
+1 MRWFRRAKQGEV
-13 LPPALPES
+13 PPPVLPEP
-21 ELLRARLDVACALPA
+21 ELVRARLQLACQLPA
-36 LVEARPLLERL
+36 LADARGLLERL
-47 SDDYARTRA
+47 ADDYARTRA

-93 PTSMEPVAYAPA
+93 PTSSEAVAYAPSDA
-105 DAELGTL
+105 DLGSL
-112 GEVVPRV
+112 GAAVPRV
-119 VRYMTEAGSAWSGQV
+119 VRYLTEAGSAWSGQV

-139 DLNSIALENAAAA
+139 DLNSVARENAAAA

-171 AEARPTDALRPF
+171 AEARPSEALRPF

-191 VVNFADQLGTEAR
+191 VVNFADQLGDEAR
-204 QALRDQ
+204 STLREQ

-216 SELGL
+216 KELEL
-221 GEPPPVFVVSALRA
+221 SEPPPVFVVSALKA
-235 RLGEPLDDDWDA
+235 RLGESIDDDWPA
-247 LQQSLRALAEAGVAT
+247 LVAQLRSLAEAGVAT

-268 AEALLGQI
+268 AEALLAQI
-276 RTRVAGALRTTEES
+276 RGRVAEALRTTEE
-290 QAEVRRA
+290 ARGEVRKA
-297 LDTGLA
+297 LDGGLVE
-303 AVRDPL
+303 VRAPL
-309 GDDFRVRLGGAGGFL
+309 GEDFRVRLGGAGGFL
-324 RQSIR
+324 RQSVR

-375 AVLDEVQA
+375 AVLDEVQS
-383 RGRQAAAERVVAATD
+383 RGRQAAAERVVATSD
-398 GALDSLAR
+398 GVLDGLAR
-406 QALAPARAVAAERG
+406 QALAPARSIAAERG
-420 LPAEAT
+420 IPSEVA
-426 GLPEHPAWLAR
+426 GLPDHPAWVAR
-437 LAGARGLAWREVT
+437 LAGARALAWREVT
-450 GPMLDGAVQGWWHWA
+450 GPMLDGAVQAWWKWA

-473 QLPLLGLVGHVGYR
+473 QLPLLGLVAHVGYR
-487 VARAYWEGQWLP
+487 VARAYWEGKWLP

-516 GTVVASLTLAGV
+516 GTVVAGLTLAGV
-528 AAAVARSG
+528 AATVARAG

-546 VNADVRSEVDR
+546 VNTDLRGEVDR
-557 ALAGPREAAKQ
+557 ALERPREAARQ
-568 LVSLIEG
+568 LIEPSP
-575 DTGSGT
+575 TA

>member
-1 MRWFRRAKRDEA
+1 MRWFRRAKQDEA
-13 LPPALPES
+13 PPVALPEP
-21 ELLRARLDVACALPA
+21 ELVRSRLQLACELPA
-36 LVEARPLLERL
+36 LADARALLERL
-47 SDDYARTRA
+47 AEDYARTRA

-93 PTSMEPVAYAPA
+93 PTSNEAVAYAPSEA
-105 DAELGTL
+105 DLGTL
-112 GEVVPRV
+112 GSVVPRV
-119 VRYMTEAGSAWSGQV
+119 VRYLTEAGSAWSGQV

-139 DLNSIALENAAAA
+139 DLNSVARENAAAA

-171 AEARPTDALRPF
+171 AEARPSEALRPF
-183 ARRRALLG
+183 GRRRALLG
-191 VVNFADQLGTEAR
+191 VVNFADQLGPEAR
-204 QALRDQ
+204 ATLREQ

-221 GEPPPVFVVSALRA
+221 AEPPPVFVVSALKA
-235 RLGEPLDDDWDA
+235 RLGEPLDDDWQA
-247 LQQSLRALAEAGVAT
+247 LTAQLRSLAEAGVAT

-268 AEALLGQI
+268 AEALFGQI
-276 RTRVAGALRTTEES
+276 RARVAEALRVTEEARGEVRKALEMGL
-290 QAEVRRA
+290 AEVRS
-297 LDTGLA
+297 
-303 AVRDPL
+303 PL

-324 RQSIR
+324 RQSVR

-375 AVLDEVQA
+375 AVLDEVQS
-383 RGRQAAAERVVAATD
+383 RGRQAAAERVVASSD
-398 GALDSLAR
+398 GALDALAR
-406 QALAPARAVAAERG
+406 QALALARAIAAESG
-420 LPAEAT
+420 LPAEVT
-426 GLPEHPAWLAR
+426 GLPEHPAWVAR
-437 LAGARGLAWREVT
+437 LAGARALAWREVT
-450 GPMLDGAVQGWWHWA
+450 GPMLDGAVQGWWRWA

-516 GTVVASLTLAGV
+516 GTVIAGLTLAGV
-528 AAAVARSG
+528 AAALARAG
-536 EAAFLRAVDG
+536 EASFLRAVDG
-546 VNADVRSEVDR
+546 VNADLRVEVDR
-557 ALAGPREAAKQ
+557 ALEKPREAARQ
-568 LVSLIEG
+568 LVEPDSKA
-575 DTGSGT
+575 

>member
-1 MRWFRRAKRDEA
+1 MRWFRRAKQSEA
-13 LPPALPES
+13 PAAALPEP
-21 ELLRARLDVACALPA
+21 ELLRSRLQVACELPA
-36 LVEARPLLERL
+36 LADARGLLERL
-47 SDDYARTRA
+47 ADDYARTRA

-93 PTSMEPVAYAPA
+93 PTSSEAVAYAPSDA
-105 DAELGTL
+105 DLGELGTA
-112 GEVVPRV
+112 VPRV
-119 VRYMTEAGSAWSGQV
+119 VRYLTEAGSAWSGQV

-139 DLNSIALENAAAA
+139 DLNSVARENADAA

-171 AEARPTDALRPF
+171 AEARPSEALRPF

-191 VVNFADQLGTEAR
+191 VVNFADQLGAEAR
-204 QALRDQ
+204 ATLREQ

-216 SELGL
+216 KELEL
-221 GEPPPVFVVSALRA
+221 SEPPPVFVVSALKA
-235 RLGEPLDDDWDA
+235 RLGEPLDDDWEA
-247 LQQSLRALAEAGVAT
+247 LEAQLRTLAEAGVAT

-276 RTRVAGALRTTEES
+276 RGRVADALRTTEEARG
-290 QAEVRRA
+290 QVRKALDAGLAEVR
-297 LDTGLA
+297 T
-303 AVRDPL
+303 PL

-324 RQSIR
+324 RQSVR

-375 AVLDEVQA
+375 AVLDEVQS
-383 RGRQAAAERVVAATD
+383 RGRQAAAERVVTTSD
-398 GALDSLAR
+398 GVLDGLAR
-406 QALAPARAVAAERG
+406 QALGPARSVAAERG
-420 LPAEAT
+420 IPAEVT
-426 GLPEHPAWLAR
+426 GVPDHPAWVAR
-437 LAGARGLAWREVT
+437 LAGARALAWREVT
-450 GPMLDGAVQGWWHWA
+450 GPMLDGAVQGWWKWA

-487 VARAYWEGQWLP
+487 VARAYWEGKWLP

-528 AAAVARSG
+528 AATVARAG

-546 VNADVRSEVDR
+546 VTSDLRTEVDR
-557 ALAGPREAAKQ
+557 ALERPREAARQ
-568 LVSLIEG
+568 LVEAAPVA
-575 DTGSGT
+575 